1 MSNNDPGFPPKNV
14 GLALGS
20 GSARGW
26 SHIGVLWALAE
37 AGMEIRYVAGTSI
50 GSLVG
55 AAYAL
60 DRMDV
65 LEDFARQLDWKQ
77 IVSFL
82 DVTFPRSGLIDGKKI
97 SDFFRSHVRE
107 IDIEELPLRYCAVAT
122 DLATGREVVLNKGDL
137 IEAIRAS
144 ISVPGIFTPVRENG
158 RFLVDGGLVNPVP
171 VSVVRKMGA
180 DYVIAV
186 DLNHDIVEKRS
197 ATGIASVDSSGAGV
211 VVQSRRPK
219 WRIAQELANRFH
231 EFSSPAL
238 SQVRQWLHKDPVPNI
253 FDVLT
258 TAINIMEVQITA
270 TRLKSDPPDLL
281 IQPRLG
287 DIRFLEFHRAEEA
300 IAEGYREAM
309 AQIKEGWKCAAKRD
323 LPRDILSGK
332 TDEGN

>member
-1 MSNNDPGFPPKNV
+1 MSDDSSGFPKNI

-26 SHIGVLWALAE
+26 SHIGVLQALAE
-37 AGMEIRYVAGTSI
+37 AGIEIRYVAGTSI

-55 AAYAL
+55 AACAL
-60 DRMDV
+60 GKMDV
-65 LEDFARQLDWKQ
+65 LENFARQLDWKQ

-107 IDIEELPLRYCAVAT
+107 MNIEELPLRYCAVAT
-122 DLATGREVVLNKGDL
+122 DLATGREVVLNRGDL

-144 ISVPGIFTPVRENG
+144 ISVPGIFTPVR
-158 RFLVDGGLVNPVP
+158 
-171 VSVVRKMGA
+171 KMGA

-186 DLNHDIVEKRS
+186 DLNHDIIDKRS
-197 ATGIASVDSSGAGV
+197 TAGIAPVDSSVAGM
-211 VVQSRRPK
+211 VVQPQPAE
-219 WRIAQELANRFH
+219 WRIAQDLTNRLS
-231 EFSSPAL
+231 EFGSPAL
-238 SQVRQWLHKDPVPNI
+238 SQVRQWLQRDPVPNI

-270 TRLKSDPPDLL
+270 TRLATDPPDLL
-281 IQPRLG
+281 IRPKLG
-287 DIRFLEFHRAEEA
+287 DVRFLEFHRAEEA

-309 AQIKEGWKCAAKRD
+309 VQLKERWKCAAKRD
-323 LPRDILSGK
+323 LPGGFLPGRTED
-332 TDEGN
+332 GN